1 VANSEKRPKR
11 SSSQSGTSG
20 AGVLAGPPTLRLP
33 TLLFAWSHV
42 HRSRHWLV
50 ERGLRAV
57 CLAAALTPLLM
68 LLVVAGTLLV
78 SALPAITF
86 SGLDFFT
93 GRVFTFGNLYGGTP
107 TVHHGV
113 AAPHNASYG
122 AAPLIVGT
130 LLTSVIALVVAVPIA
145 VGGVLMLV
153 ERVPRHLQGG
163 LSLFLEL
170 LAGIP
175 SVVFGLW
182 ALLVLGPLLAQH
194 VYPILARL
202 GAFIPFLKGP
212 VGNGEGL
219 LTASLMLAVMIV
231 PIIAATTRDLLRTV
245 PVLYKEAA
253 LALGMTRLEA
263 TRVVTLPFVKN
274 GIIAAAILGW
284 ARALGETM
292 AVLMVSGNALNI
304 FPYNLYAPTTTIA
317 ATIAAMLDSALTDAT
332 GMGVSALAEAGL
344 VLLVITL
351 LTNWIGRQIARR
363 AVGVPLPVGRGF

>member
-1 VANSEKRPKR
+1 V
-11 SSSQSGTSG
+11 GTPWAGEG
-20 AGVLAGPPTLRLP
+20 AGPRAPRPAAYPGRVRARL
-33 TLLFAWSHV
+33 TG
-42 HRSRHWLV
+42 RSAV
-50 ERGLRAV
+50 EHGLRAL
-57 CLAAALTPLLM
+57 CLAAALAPLLM
-68 LLVVAGTLLV
+68 LLVVTATLLV
-78 SALPAITF
+78 SALPAIRF

-93 GRVFTFGNLYGGTP
+93 GRVFSFGNLYGGTP

-145 VGGVLMLV
+145 VGGALVLV
-153 ERVPRHLQGG
+153 ERIPRRLQGG
-163 LSLFLEL
+163 LSIFLEL

-194 VYPILARL
+194 VYPTLARL
-202 GAFIPFLKGP
+202 GVLVPFLRGP
-212 VGNGEGL
+212 VGNGQGL

-231 PIIAATTRDLLRTV
+231 PIVAATTRDLLRTV
-245 PVLYKEAA
+245 PVLHKEAA
-253 LALGMTRLEA
+253 LALGMTRFEA
-263 TRVVTLPFVKN
+263 VRVVTLPFVRN
-274 GIIAAAILGW
+274 GIAAAAILGW

-344 VLLVITL
+344 ALLTITL

-363 AVGVPLPVGRGF
+363 TAGVPLPVGRGF

>member
-1 VANSEKRPKR
+1 
-11 SSSQSGTSG
+11 
-20 AGVLAGPPTLRLP
+20 
-33 TLLFAWSHV
+33 
-42 HRSRHWLV
+42 
-50 ERGLRAV
+50 
-57 CLAAALTPLLM
+57 M
-68 LLVVAGTLLV
+68 LLVVTGTLLA
-78 SALPAITF
+78 SALPAIRF

-93 GRVFTFGNLYGGTP
+93 GRVFSFGNLYGGTP

-145 VGGVLMLV
+145 VGGVLALV
-153 ERVPRHLQGG
+153 EQVPRRLQGG

-182 ALLVLGPLLAQH
+182 ALLVLGPLLARH

-202 GAFIPFLKGP
+202 GVLVPFLKGP

-245 PVLYKEAA
+245 PVLHKEAA
-253 LALGMTRLEA
+253 LALGMTRFEVA
-263 TRVVTLPFVKN
+263 RVVTLPFVRN
-274 GIIAAAILGW
+274 GIVAAAILGW

-292 AVLMVSGNALNI
+292 AVIMVSGNALNI

-344 VLLVITL
+344 VLLAITL
-351 LTNWIGRQIARR
+351 LTNWVGRQIARR
-363 AVGVPLPVGRGF
+363 AAGVPLPVGRGF